1 MLTQF
6 VTTRFLLQL
15 QLFNLILF
23 DLLLNIVCELFLLFG
38 HASYRV
44 IS

>member
-6 VTTRFLLQL
+6 ITTCFLLQL

-23 DLLLNIVCELFLLFG
+23 ELLLNIVCQLFIL
-38 HASYRV
+38 
-44 IS
+44 